1 MNETHLN
8 FDAAVKRMPRALQG
22 SFDPLTHKTVSD
34 LARLAA
40 HELDLY
46 TESEECDIRN
56 SGEAKTVHAYLVKL
70 VAAVSA

>member
-1 MNETHLN
+1 VSAYVALMHAGRRT
-8 FDAAVKRMPRALQG
+8 AWVAVLREALA
-22 SFDPLTHKTVSD
+22 